1 MMNTRTR
8 RTSPTARHAVLAL
21 AVLASLSAAT
31 ARADD
36 LKDARTALAAGQL
49 DQSIQLFEKA
59 AAQGYAE
66 GRAGVGQVWLR
77 RHNFDKALEQFQLA
91 QKMDPNLALAHW
103 GAGECARRN
112 EDCVT
117 ALPEFQRAVE
127 LDHKYPDAQLAL
139 GDCLTQLK
147 KYDQAVASLQP
158 GLNWGKWKPRFL
170 VALGNVEMARDSL
183 RDAGIYFTQASEVA
197 PDDPITNKALGDF
210 YLKRGIGSLA
220 IPSYEKAVSLDST
233 DIDLRFALGRALAF
247 DQRYDDAIAQY
258 QWVAQANPDYAGA
271 QLALGDIYYRA
282 GQAQPRYY
290 AEARPHLEKYTQL
303 APNDARGW
311 SLLGRD
317 LYYLREKDAALA
329 AMKKAESLGDKSKE
343 MYTVMFR
350 ALVDAK
356 DWNGALVAVQ
366 KGEPNSADML
376 KLAQVQAISG
386 NNAAADSM
394 YRALVEKDST
404 SNDAKFALL
413 EMGKTQYKAKDYPTA
428 VSTLTRRIALDPN
441 SDEAYYYR
449 GLSHKELKELPEA
462 VADLRQAVV
471 LAPTKG
477 DRYFWLAVAQS
488 QAGAADSALAG
499 FRAMVAVDSTSKNAS
514 TAYQQI
520 GFDYL
525 KKKDWAAAI
534 PFLEKSVAIDPTNKQ
549 SLIWLGQ
556 AYQNS
561 GNKTKAIE
569 YYDRVL
575 QMDPNEPN
583 ASKGKAILMKGP
595 AKGPTNTKQ

>member
-1 MMNTRTR
+1 
-8 RTSPTARHAVLAL
+8 
-21 AVLASLSAAT
+21 
-31 ARADD
+31 
-36 LKDARTALAAGQL
+36 
-49 DQSIQLFEKA
+49 
-59 AAQGYAE
+59 
-66 GRAGVGQVWLR
+66 
-77 RHNFDKALEQFQLA
+77 
-91 QKMDPNLALAHW
+91 
-103 GAGECARRN
+103 
-112 EDCVT
+112 
-117 ALPEFQRAVE
+117 
-127 LDHKYPDAQLAL
+127 
-139 GDCLTQLK
+139 
-147 KYDQAVASLQP
+147 
-158 GLNWGKWKPRFL
+158 
-170 VALGNVEMARDSL
+170 
-183 RDAGIYFTQASEVA
+183 
-197 PDDPITNKALGDF
+197 
-210 YLKRGIGSLA
+210 
-220 IPSYEKAVSLDST
+220 
-233 DIDLRFALGRALAF
+233 
-247 DQRYDDAIAQY
+247 
-258 QWVAQANPDYAGA
+258 
-271 QLALGDIYYRA
+271 
-282 GQAQPRYY
+282 
-290 AEARPHLEKYTQL
+290 
-303 APNDARGW
+303 
-311 SLLGRD
+311 
-317 LYYLREKDAALA
+317 
-329 AMKKAESLGDKSKE
+329 
-343 MYTVMFR
+343 
-350 ALVDAK
+350 
-356 DWNGALVAVQ
+356 
-366 KGEPNSADML
+366 ML

-595 AKGPTNTKQ
+595 AKGSTNTKQ